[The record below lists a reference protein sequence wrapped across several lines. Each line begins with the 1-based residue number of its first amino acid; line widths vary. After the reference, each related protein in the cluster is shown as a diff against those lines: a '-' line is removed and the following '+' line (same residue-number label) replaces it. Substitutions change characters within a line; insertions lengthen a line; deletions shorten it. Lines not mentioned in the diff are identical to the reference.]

1 MYENFDGEPGVFDF
15 EEIANHMLEQGVES
29 SPSTVHGCLC
39 GLLAAG
45 ASSEAEVCLDALDQA
60 LGLSVHGELAE
71 QVMQLYTV
79 TAAALLDDEF
89 DFYPLLPDDEV
100 DIAERTAEMAA
111 WCKAFLAGFAH
122 VSVGAEKNPPA
133 LSEDSG
139 EILKDFAKI
148 SQAVI
153 GDQDSEE
160 ELENSYME
168 LAEYIRFAAL
178 NVFMDLASDDPVV
191 ADMPPSIH

>member
-1 MYENFDGEPGVFDF
+1 
-15 EEIANHMLEQGVES
+15 MLEQGLES

-45 ASSEAEVCLDALDQA
+45 APSEAEVCLDALDQA

-100 DIAERTAEMAA
+100 DIAERTGEMAA
-111 WCKAFLAGFAH
+111 WCKGFLAGFAH
-122 VSVGAEKNPPA
+122 VSVGAEKSPPA

-153 GDQDSEE
+153 DDQDSEE

-168 LAEYIRFAAL
+168 LVEYLRFAAL
-178 NVFMDLASDDPVV
+178 NVFMDLVSDDPV
-191 ADMPPSIH
+191 ATDTPPSIH

>member
-1 MYENFDGEPGVFDF
+1 MYDNFDGGPGVFDF
-15 EEIANHMLEQGVES
+15 EEIANHMVEQGVES

-45 ASSEAEVCLDALDQA
+45 APSEAEVCLDALDQA

-100 DIAERTAEMAA
+100 DIAERTGEMAA
-111 WCKAFLAGFAH
+111 WCKGFLAGFAH
-122 VSVGAEKNPPA
+122 VSVGAEKSPPA

-153 GDQDSEE
+153 DDQDSEE

-168 LAEYIRFAAL
+168 LVEYLRFAAL
-178 NVFMDLASDDPVV
+178 NVFMDLVSDDPVV
-191 ADMPPSIH
+191 TDTPPSIH

>member
-1 MYENFDGEPGVFDF
+1 MYDNFDGGPGVFDF
-15 EEIANHMLEQGVES
+15 EEIANHMVEQGVES

-45 ASSEAEVCLDALDQA
+45 APSEAEVCLDALDQA

-100 DIAERTAEMAA
+100 DIAERTGEMAA
-111 WCKAFLAGFAH
+111 WCKGFLAGFAH
-122 VSVGAEKNPPA
+122 VSVGAEKSPPA

-153 GDQDSEE
+153 DDQDSEE

-168 LAEYIRFAAL
+168 LVEYLRFAAL
-178 NVFMDLASDDPVV
+178 NVFMDLVSDDPV
-191 ADMPPSIH
+191 ATDTPPSIH

>member
-1 MYENFDGEPGVFDF
+1 MYDNFDGGPGVFDF
-15 EEIANHMLEQGVES
+15 EEIANHMLEQGLES

-45 ASSEAEVCLDALDQA
+45 APSEAEVCLDALDQA

-100 DIAERTAEMAA
+100 DIAERTGEMAA
-111 WCKAFLAGFAH
+111 WCKGFLAGFAH
-122 VSVGAEKNPPA
+122 VSVGAEKSPPA

-148 SQAVI
+148 SQAI
-153 GDQDSEE
+153 IDDQDSEE

-168 LAEYIRFAAL
+168 LVEYLRFAAL
-178 NVFMDLASDDPVV
+178 NVFMDLVSDDPV
-191 ADMPPSIH
+191 ATDTPPSIH

>member
-1 MYENFDGEPGVFDF
+1 MYDNFDGGPGVFDF
-15 EEIANHMLEQGVES
+15 EEIANHMLEQGLES

-45 ASSEAEVCLDALDQA
+45 APSEAEVCLDALDQA

-100 DIAERTAEMAA
+100 DIAERTGEMAA
-111 WCKAFLAGFAH
+111 WCKGFLAGFAH
-122 VSVGAEKNPPA
+122 VSVGAEKSPPA

-153 GDQDSEE
+153 DDQDSEE

-168 LAEYIRFAAL
+168 LVEYLRFAAL
-178 NVFMDLASDDPVV
+178 NVFMDLVSDDPV
-191 ADMPPSIH
+191 ATDTPPSIH

>member
-1 MYENFDGEPGVFDF
+1 MYDNFDGGPGVFDF
-15 EEIANHMLEQGVES
+15 EEIANHMVEQGLES

-45 ASSEAEVCLDALDQA
+45 APSEAEVCLDALDQA

-100 DIAERTAEMAA
+100 DIAERTGEMAA
-111 WCKAFLAGFAH
+111 WCKGFLAGFAH
-122 VSVGAEKNPPA
+122 VSVGAEKSPPA

-153 GDQDSEE
+153 DDQDSEE

-168 LAEYIRFAAL
+168 LVEYLRFAAL
-178 NVFMDLASDDPVV
+178 NVFMDLVSDDPV
-191 ADMPPSIH
+191 ATDTPPSIH

>member
-29 SPSTVHGCLC
+29 SPATVHGCLC

-89 DFYPLLPDDEV
+89 DFYPLLPDDEI
-100 DIAERTAEMAA
+100 DIVERTAEMAA
-111 WCKAFLAGFAH
+111 WCKGFLAGFAH

-168 LAEYIRFAAL
+168 LVEYIRFAAL
-178 NVFMDLASDDPVV
+178 NVFMDLVSDNPVA
-191 ADMPPSIH
+191 ADTPPSIH

>member
-1 MYENFDGEPGVFDF
+1 MYDNFDGGPGVFDF
-15 EEIANHMLEQGVES
+15 EEIANHMLEQGLES

-45 ASSEAEVCLDALDQA
+45 APSEAEVCLDALDQA

-100 DIAERTAEMAA
+100 DIAERTGEMAA
-111 WCKAFLAGFAH
+111 WCKGFLAGFAH
-122 VSVGAEKNPPA
+122 VSVGAEKSPPA

-153 GDQDSEE
+153 DDQDSEE

-168 LAEYIRFAAL
+168 LVEYLRFAAL
-178 NVFMDLASDDPVV
+178 NVFMDLVSDDPVV
-191 ADMPPSIH
+191 TDTPPSIH

>member
-1 MYENFDGEPGVFDF
+1 MYDNFDGGPGVFDF
-15 EEIANHMLEQGVES
+15 EEIANHMVEQGVES

-45 ASSEAEVCLDALDQA
+45 APSEAEVCLDALDQA

-100 DIAERTAEMAA
+100 DIAERTGEMAA
-111 WCKAFLAGFAH
+111 WCKGFLAGFAH
-122 VSVGAEKNPPA
+122 VSVGAEKSPPA

-148 SQAVI
+148 SQAI
-153 GDQDSEE
+153 IDDQDSEE

-168 LAEYIRFAAL
+168 LVEYLRFAAL
-178 NVFMDLASDDPVV
+178 NVFMDLVSDDPV
-191 ADMPPSIH
+191 ATDTPPSIH